1 MRLSDWR
8 AQAPH
13 REALTPKVVGV
24 IEPVLLALGADR
36 DPNCWIVWGDDP
48 GVRYQVLVPTDA
60 GLAHV
65 HVRVN
70 VPQEGPRA
78 SGKLVRWSR
87 VQLGEL
93 AVEIVA
99 GHRLL
104 TFQAEGQVLNG
115 TDADADRIAAFAL
128 ELFARV
134 DGRPI
139 PSPAAP
145 ARSTRSA
152 RSRMAAATA
161 TTGRT
166 RSTGTTASTRRAATG
181 G

>member
-1 MRLSDWR
+1 MAIRLI
-8 AQAPH
+8 H
-13 REALTPKVVGV
+13 LGVG
-24 IEPVLLALGADR
+24 IRGRHWL
-36 DPNCWIVWGDDP
+36 
-48 GVRYQVLVPTDA
+48 
-60 GLAHV
+60 
-65 HVRVN
+65 
-70 VPQEGPRA
+70 
-78 SGKLVRWSR
+78 
-87 VQLGEL
+87 
-93 AVEIVA
+93 EIVA

-145 ARSTRSA
+145 ARSTGSA

-166 RSTGTTASTRRAATG
+166 RSTGTTARWASPHSC
-181 G
+181 

>member
-13 REALTPKVVGV
+13 RDSLTPKVVAV
-24 IEPVLLALGADR
+24 VEPVLLALGAER
-36 DPNCWIVWGDDP
+36 DPGCWIVWGDDP
-48 GVRYQVLVPTDA
+48 AIRYQILAPTEA
-60 GLAHV
+60 GLVQV

-93 AVEIVA
+93 AVEIVQ

-128 ELFARV
+128 ELFARI
-134 DGRPI
+134 DGRPV
-139 PSPAAP
+139 PAPAAP
-145 ARSTRSA
+145 AR
-152 RSRMAAATA
+152 
-161 TTGRT
+161 
-166 RSTGTTASTRRAATG
+166 ASRAAKPAASRPTTKRPTKG